1 MAQLARGRDSAREEQ
16 EGGAASTATASMDP
30 GNRAAGKAV
39 PKVTPCESTYI
50 TSKTNTGFSTKHPIW
65 RPKKKTGTRS
75 YTQASRTSKVKR
87 SVAPWPHSLLLNL
100 PPEASG
106 RWGDTFGGLLGTF

>member
-1 MAQLARGRDSAREEQ
+1 MAQLARGRDSAREWQ
-16 EGGAASTATASMDP
+16 EGGVDSTATAWMDP

-50 TSKTNTGFSTKHPIW
+50 TSINNTGFSTKHPIR
-65 RPKKKTGTRS
+65 RPTRKTGTRS
-75 YTQASRTSKVKR
+75 YTQASRTSNVKR
-87 SVAPWPHSLLLNL
+87 SVARWPHSVLLNL
-100 PPEASG
+100 PPETGG